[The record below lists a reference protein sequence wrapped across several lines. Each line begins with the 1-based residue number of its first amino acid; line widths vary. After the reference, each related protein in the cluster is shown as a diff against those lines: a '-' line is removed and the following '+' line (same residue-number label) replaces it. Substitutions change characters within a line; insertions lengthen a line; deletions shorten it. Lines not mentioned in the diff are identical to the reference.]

1 MLQETRAIVFNLL
14 GLVQIFY
21 RQAWRT
27 IRFGVKK
34 KKTTTTKT
42 KTALIRVCQLV
53 RHCDQ
58 SCENVFTAIAKC
70 VFVSL
75 TKIRDSTNFY
85 HTTIWW
91 QFYSMLII
99 LQNKILISLVENTP
113 RTKIEKKIHRSWF
126 EKFTGMARKD
136 WFGDMLFISGTIKTL
151 FFRNPAKEK
160 AKKNILGIVKLLS
173 DKP

>member
-14 GLVQIFY
+14 GLVQISY

-27 IRFGVKK
+27 IRRFGVKK
-34 KKTTTTKT
+34 KQQQQQKT

-58 SCENVFTAIAKC
+58 SWENVFFAKC

-113 RTKIEKKIHRSWF
+113 HTKIEKKIHRSWF
-126 EKFTGMARKD
+126 ENFTGMARKD

-151 FFRNPAKEK
+151 FFRNPAQEK